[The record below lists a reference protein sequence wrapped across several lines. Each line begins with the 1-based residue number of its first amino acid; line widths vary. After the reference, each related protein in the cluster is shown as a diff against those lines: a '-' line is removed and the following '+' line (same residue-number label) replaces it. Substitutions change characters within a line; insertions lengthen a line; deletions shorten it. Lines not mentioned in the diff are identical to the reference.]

1 MTNKIVSEHMA
12 EEREEESSSS
22 AVAENQNF
30 VEATPAIIPQ
40 EQILQEENL
49 QEQNKGIAESQEKS
63 RISKKRQKRR
73 RAITYL
79 LHISKQ
85 VEKNGNQIDRITT
98 LIRSLQKQRQSTIA
112 AGLGL
117 EQSQLQSI
125 KQIKPQL
132 GQLQKQVS
140 RVQKD
145 VQKLRTASTRKT
157 RFRKLSSTTTTIVK
171 PKSRMSKKNKAIA
184 STRRRRTKIKKR

>member
-98 LIRSLQKQRQSTIA
+98 LIRSVQKQRQSTIA

-145 VQKLRTASTRKT
+145 VQKLRTASIRKT
-157 RFRKLSSTTTTIVK
+157 RFRKLSSTTTIVK

>member
-1 MTNKIVSEHMA
+1 MA
-12 EEREEESSSS
+12 EEREEEPTSP
-22 AVAENQNF
+22 AVAENQIF
-30 VEATPAIIPQ
+30 VEETPAIIPQ
-40 EQILQEENL
+40 EQNLQEENL
-49 QEQNKGIAESQEKS
+49 QEQNMEIEESQEKS

-98 LIRSLQKQRQSTIA
+98 LIQSLQKQRQSTIA

-117 EQSQLQSI
+117 RQSQSQSI
-125 KQIKPQL
+125 KQIKSQL
-132 GQLQKQVS
+132 GHLQKQVS

-145 VQKLRTASTRKT
+145 IQKLRTTSARKT
-157 RFRKLSSTTTTIVK
+157 RFRKLNSSTSATTTVK

-184 STRRRRTKIKKR
+184 STRRRKRRIKKR